1 MQEQQI
7 EWRPVPGLSAYE
19 VSNLGRIRKAYTKEM
34 CTFFRMRG
42 GYLKMNFYDDGVAH
56 SRLVHRV
63 VMAAFVGPS
72 KMQVN
77 HIDGN
82 KTNNKLSNLEY
93 VTQSENIKHGFR
105 TGLYTNIGEQNPSAK
120 LNWDKVDEIR
130 LLAQLKTHTHKQIAE
145 MYGVGQTAIT
155 NIVNGK
161 KWKEESRDKA
171 MKN

>member
-1 MQEQQI
+1 M
-7 EWRPVPGLSAYE
+7 PGLSAYE
-19 VSNLGRIRKAYTKEM
+19 VSNLGRIRKADTKQI
-34 CTFFRMRG
+34 CKLYRMRG
-42 GYLKMNFYDDGVAH
+42 GYLKMNFYDDGVVH

-77 HIDGN
+77 HIDGD

-105 TGLYTNIGEQNPSAK
+105 TGLYTNMGEQNPSAK

-130 LLAQLKTHTHKQIAE
+130 LLAQLKTYTHKQIAE
-145 MYGVGQTAIT
+145 KFGVGQTAIT
-155 NIVNGK
+155 NIVRGQ
-161 KWKEESRDKA
+161 KWKEESRKDA
-171 MKN
+171 IKN